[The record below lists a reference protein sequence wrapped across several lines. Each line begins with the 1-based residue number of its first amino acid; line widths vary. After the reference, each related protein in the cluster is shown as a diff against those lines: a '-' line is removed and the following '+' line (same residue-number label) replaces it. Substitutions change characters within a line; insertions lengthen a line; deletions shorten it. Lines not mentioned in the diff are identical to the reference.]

1 MIFVSCIAGSKKY
14 YIIPLQHRITG
25 AKSEKNIHASVSEQL
40 KKNFAKSRWRVSF
53 LKDFIPCFQRPLSVI
68 KLHLNGK
75 IHISFEQIL
84 SWNTAFYYFSYSC
97 SSHRYVLTV
106 LANFSLLSSNN
117 IIFVL
122 KRF

>member
-1 MIFVSCIAGSKKY
+1 MKIIFISRGQE
-14 YIIPLQHRITG
+14 YIILYFLQCRITG

-53 LKDFIPCFQRPLSVI
+53 SKDFILCFQRPLSVI
-68 KLHLNGK
+68 ERHLNGK
-75 IHISFEQIL
+75 MHISFEQIL
-84 SWNTAFYYFSYSC
+84 SWNTASLFLIFMYCIIIYLLY
-97 SSHRYVLTV
+97 L
-106 LANFSLLSSNN
+106 LISLLSSNN

>member
-1 MIFVSCIAGSKKY
+1 MQQKSSVRL
-14 YIIPLQHRITG
+14 IILCLFCRITG

-53 LKDFIPCFQRPLSVI
+53 SKYFVLCFQRPLSVI